1 MSKPQKAEETKSDW
15 VKIGPC
21 LYRYRG
27 GKYYALLKQG
37 GKQIR
42 RSLETNDLPHARR
55 KLVEL
60 RKDLETTD
68 PTLAARNLETHAERF
83 LKTITGAESTKYIT
97 RLNIGRLLDE
107 WPKDASKVLAKIKTS
122 DCKQWLAQYSA
133 LSASTVN
140 HIKTD
145 ARKFFGMAVEDG
157 VIPRSPMDGIKYV
170 KPPKLTR
177 LTPTL
182 EQFEAIVADLR
193 SQKANGHGSDDSA
206 DFIELSGTLGLGQ
219 AELSGIERQHINLE
233 AGTIQVFRRK
243 TSEAFLIPIYP
254 AARAT
259 VERRLADMEP
269 EPTARLMP
277 LGNCKKGLA
286 AACKRLGYPHFESR
300 SLRRHFITAALRAG
314 IDAPTVAA
322 WQGHRDGG
330 ALVLKTYGDTV
341 RLDHSLRM
349 AALLGPKPDNV
360 IAMKGAA

>member
-1 MSKPQKAEETKSDW
+1 MSKPQKTEETKSDW
-15 VKIGPC
+15 VKIAPC
-21 LYRYRG
+21 LYRYRE
-27 GKYYALLKQG
+27 GKYYALLKHK

-42 RSLETNDLPHARR
+42 CSLETNDLPLARR
-55 KLVEL
+55 KLLEKK
-60 RKDLETTD
+60 KDLETTD
-68 PTLAARNLETHAERF
+68 PTLATRTLKDHAARF
-83 LKTITGAESTKYIT
+83 LKTITGGVTTQYIT
-97 RLNIGRLLDE
+97 KLNIGKLLKD
-107 WPKDASKVLAKIKTS
+107 WPKDAPKALAKIKPG
-122 DCKQWLAQYSA
+122 DCKQWLAKYSA

-140 HIKTD
+140 HMKTH
-145 ARKFFGMAVEDG
+145 ARMFFDMAVEDG
-157 VIPRSPMDGIKYV
+157 VISRSPMDGIKYV

-177 LTPTL
+177 LTPDR

-193 SQKANGHGSDDSA
+193 SQKANGHGCDDSA

-219 AELSGIERQHINLE
+219 AELSGIERQHINLT

-254 AARAT
+254 DARP
-259 VERRLADMEP
+259 VVDRRMADMP
-269 EPTARLMP
+269 AEPTARLLP

-286 AACKRLGYPHFESR
+286 AACKRLGFPHFEPR
-300 SLRRHFITAALRAG
+300 SLRRYFITSALRAG

-349 AALLGPKPDNV
+349 AALLGPKPENV
-360 IAMKGAA
+360 IEMKGAA